1 MNDFYTQKIVINKEQ
16 KNQRLDKALSN
27 LLNKYTRSQ
36 IKILIQNKN
45 ILKNGETIND
55 VSYKVKQ
62 GEEYLLNFPI
72 IKKTKHKPEKIP
84 LDIVYQDEYIMVINK
99 EAGMVTHPAPSN
111 QTGTL
116 VNALLNNNQKLSLIN
131 ESRPGIVHRLDKETS
146 GLIVVAK
153 NDKAHLNLA
162 NQFKEHSISRKYKA
176 LVWGMPKNQ
185 IIEGYI
191 ERNKINRKKMSF
203 NKNKG
208 KFSKTSIINNKAFN
222 ICSLVEC
229 KLETGRTHQVRLHLT
244 SINSPI
250 VGDKLYGKNKV
261 NSFGKNKDTFHK
273 FLILKN
279 FQRQAL
285 HAYHLSFIHPITE
298 QNMRFE
304 SKLPEDMRNLLDFL
318 VKY

>member
-1 MNDFYTQKIVINKEQ
+1 MIDFYTQKIIINKEQ

-27 LLNKYTRSQ
+27 LINKYTRSQ
-36 IKILIQNKN
+36 IKILIKNQN
-45 ILKNGETIND
+45 ILKNGQIIID
-55 VSYKVKQ
+55 ASHKVKQ
-62 GEEYLLNFPI
+62 GDEYLVNFPL
-72 IKKTKHKPEKIP
+72 IKKQKHKAENIP
-84 LDIVYQDEYIMVINK
+84 LNIIYQDDHIIVIDK
-99 EAGMVTHPAPSN
+99 EAGIVTHPAPSN
-111 QTGTL
+111 KSGTL
-116 VNALLNNNQKLSLIN
+116 VNALLNSDQKLSLIN
-131 ESRPGIVHRLDKETS
+131 ENRPGIVHRLDKETS

-162 NQFKEHSISRKYKA
+162 NQFKEHSISRKYLA
-176 LVWGMPKNQ
+176 LVWGMPKDQ

-191 ERNKINRKKMSF
+191 ERNKINRKKMSL

-208 KFSKTSIINNKAFN
+208 KFSKTSIVNKQTFN

-229 KLETGRTHQVRLHLT
+229 ELETGRTHQVRLHLT
-244 SINSPI
+244 SINCPI

-285 HAYHLSFIHPITE
+285 HAYHLSFTHPITAKKLK
-298 QNMRFE
+298 FE
-304 SKLPEDMRNLLDFL
+304 SKFPEDIKNLLDFL